1 MYQQL
6 QELPKKY
13 TVMALVRMEKVRG
26 SQLLPLRKKLQG
38 EVEIVSIKDKVAK
51 LAFAKAGITGIDKLS
66 EKVTGQC
73 VFMFTNMSPFKLNVL
88 LGKNKVM
95 LFARGGDTA
104 SMDVV
109 IPPKNTGI
117 APGPMLTDFKEN
129 GIATKID
136 QGTIWIMKETIPV
149 KKGEPISEKLAGL
162 LAKLD
167 IKAIEAGIVLNA
179 ALEEGLVYQQE
190 EMIIDVEKFR
200 NDLAQAHQ
208 QAISLSIEAAY
219 ITADNIEQILSK
231 AAQSARSVSTE
242 AGYLTEDTKEQVLQ
256 KAHGQNHSEK
266 CALGLRSIPSEV
278 SACQQ
283 GLRHIAAGVVAKVV
297 SRCQTE

>member
-1 MYQQL
+1 MHENRTTYPKKKTQMYQQL

-13 TVMALVRMEKVRG
+13 SVLALVRMEKVRG

-51 LAFAKAGITGIDKLS
+51 LAFEKAGITGVDKLS
-66 EKVTGQC
+66 EKITGQC

-162 LAKLD
+162 LSKLD

-179 ALEEGLVYQQE
+179 ALEEGLVYQQD

-208 QAISLSIEAAY
+208 QALSLSIEAAY
-219 ITADNIEQILSK
+219 ITADNIEQILAK
-231 AAQSARSVSTE
+231 ASQSARSVSTE

-256 KAHGQNHSEK
+256 KAHGQ
-266 CALGLRSIPSEV
+266 A
-278 SACQQ
+278 Q
-283 GLRHIAAGVVAKVV
+283 GVASKAKDY
-297 SRCQTE
+297 TPA